1 MFLRFES
8 ELMMKCFVAVLTVCL
23 SLNIA
28 TAAQKNLTLP
38 IDSASAGIVTDTN
51 KDGKYDTVKDGEK
64 NAVEWRV
71 GRYFDGPVVTVM
83 EIAIPHD
90 LQGKTVKVISA
101 ELQLSANGSNGTYPD
116 DKPQF
121 APDTLIYAYTGKQ
134 ADGKVTVEDVLD
146 ADGKPVGEEAGYL
159 IENQTPV
166 KAGTRIKADI
176 TAACQKAFDAKVT
189 TLGLRLQSKTV
200 PDVLGCWRRRGTTFA
215 QKYGKNYMP
224 VLKLKV
230 EVE

>member
-1 MFLRFES
+1 LKVIK
-8 ELMMKCFVAVLTVCL
+8 MMKWFVTAMAIGLGA
-23 SLNIA
+23 SLVH
-28 TAAQKNLTLP
+28 AAEKTLTLP

-51 KDGKYDTVKDGEK
+51 KDGKFDQVKDGEK

-83 EIAIPHD
+83 EVAIPQE

-101 ELQLSANGSNGTYPD
+101 ELELSINGANGTYPD
-116 DKPQF
+116 KQPEL
-121 APDTLIYAYTGKQ
+121 APDTLIYLYTGKQ
-134 ADGKVTVEDVLD
+134 ADGKVTVDDVLD
-146 ADGKPVGEEAGYL
+146 ADGKPLGEEAGYL

-176 TAACQKAFDAKVT
+176 TQACQKAFDAQAPVI
-189 TLGLRLQSKTV
+189 GLRLQAKTT
-200 PDVLGCWRRRGTTFA
+200 PDVVAAWRWRGTTFA
-215 QKYGKNYMP
+215 TKYGKNYMP

-230 EVE
+230 SVE